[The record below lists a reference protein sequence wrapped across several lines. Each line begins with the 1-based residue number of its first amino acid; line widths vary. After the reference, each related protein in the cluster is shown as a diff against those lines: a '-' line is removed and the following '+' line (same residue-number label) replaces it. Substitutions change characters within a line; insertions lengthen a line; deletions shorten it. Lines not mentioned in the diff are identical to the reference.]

1 MDRSLLARAARSS
14 LLGVLLPLLL
24 GVVAVIWLLTFTRFM
39 INELG
44 WGVLSPLEWIAQTSR
59 STPDGKQWMGVLFGV
74 MTWLFM
80 STFLVVV
87 PAVALVVATP
97 RIVRRARRGN
107 ALRRFDP
114 DAAPDLVFVRPDG
127 SWMASRVAG
136 NPRRVAVFGV
146 LEQLASDSALAA
158 ALAGETRVVL
168 LGDRATVPTLI
179 SARLDGYLLDRGS
192 RSSAVIVVDRANN
205 LCWLMGRIV
214 PQSVLVADPSG
225 PQDFRSRAAGAASL
239 ATGGGIALVWADD
252 AGGWEGSDGGW
263 GDGGS
268 DGGSAGGSDGG
279 GDGGGGG
286 GGDGGD
292 GGGGGGG
299 GGGE

>member
-14 LLGVLLPLLL
+14 LLGMLLPLLL
-24 GVVAVIWLLTFTRFM
+24 GVAAVIWLLTFTRFV

-44 WGVLSPLEWIAQTSR
+44 WGVLSPLEWIAEVSR
-59 STPDGKQWMGVLFGV
+59 AVPDDNQWTGVLFGV
-74 MTWLFM
+74 MIWLLM
-80 STFLVVV
+80 SMFLVVV

-97 RIVRRARRGN
+97 RIFRRARRAN

-136 NPRRVAVFGV
+136 SPLRVAVFGV
-146 LEQLASDSALAA
+146 LEQLASDTALAA
-158 ALAGETRVVL
+158 ALAGETHVVL

-205 LCWLMGRIV
+205 HCWLMGRIV
-214 PQSVLVADPSG
+214 PQFVLVADPSG

-239 ATGGGIALVWADD
+239 ATGGGIALVWAAD

-268 DGGSAGGSDGG
+268 DGGSAGG

>member
-1 MDRSLLARAARSS
+1 MDRSLLTRAARSS
-14 LLGVLLPLLL
+14 LLGVLVPALL
-24 GVVAVIWLLTFTRFM
+24 GVAAVIWLLTFTRTF

-44 WGVLSPLEWIAQTSR
+44 WGVMSPLRWIEEVSR
-59 STPDGKQWMGVLFGV
+59 TAPDDKQWVGVLFGSV
-74 MTWLFM
+74 TWLFM

-87 PAVALVVATP
+87 PAVALVVATL
-97 RIVRRARRGN
+97 RIGRQVRRGN

-136 NPRRVAVFGV
+136 NPRRVAVLGV
-146 LEQLASDSALAA
+146 LEQLAPDSALAA

-168 LGDRATVPTLI
+168 LGDRATMPTHI
-179 SARLDGYLLDRGS
+179 SARLDGYLLDRSS

-205 LCWLMGRIV
+205 QCWLMGRIV
-214 PQSVLVADPSG
+214 PQFVLVPDPSG
-225 PQDFRSRAAGAASL
+225 RQDFRSRAAGATSL
-239 ATGGGIALVWADD
+239 AMGGGIAVVWADD

-268 DGGSAGGSDGG
+268 DGGSAGGGE
-279 GDGGGGG
+279 GGGGG